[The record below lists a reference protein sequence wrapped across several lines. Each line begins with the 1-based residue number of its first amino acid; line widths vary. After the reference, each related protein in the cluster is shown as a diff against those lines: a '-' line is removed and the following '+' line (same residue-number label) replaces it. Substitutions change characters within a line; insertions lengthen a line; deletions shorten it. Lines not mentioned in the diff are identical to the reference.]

1 MKTEI
6 PIRCKGSRTVSYKK
20 LQRFQG
26 NLKELSVERAEELKG
41 QIKSLGW
48 ISPIYVWGDNEILDG
63 HQRLAVLSSLLE
75 EGYTIGA
82 LPVVDVAAKDK
93 RGAAK
98 IVLALNSQYGKVT
111 DEGLY
116 EFMHE
121 TDLEPIDLEGIVL
134 PGMDMEGFKGAYFDG
149 FEPVGE
155 EEQGKLDEKKKAKCP
170 KCGCEF
176 TP

>member
-1 MKTEI
+1 M
-6 PIRCKGSRTVSYKK
+6 
-20 LQRFQG
+20 L
-26 NLKELSVERAEELKG
+26 
-41 QIKSLGW
+41 
-48 ISPIYVWGDNEILDG
+48 
-63 HQRLAVLSSLLE
+63 HSLLE
-75 EGYTIGA
+75 EGYTIGD

-134 PGMDMEGFKGAYFDG
+134 PDIDMGAFTESYFDG
-149 FEPVGE
+149 GEPTGDPETTKAVRECPSCGY
-155 EEQGKLDEKKKAKCP
+155 KL
-170 KCGCEF
+170 
-176 TP
+176 